1 MEKLL
6 NNITKIVVYLI
17 MALGVIFTFWTIS
30 KGDDLN
36 LTENAEE
43 TNMIL
48 NPYFWL
54 SMITFIIAAAAA
66 ILFPIGQMASKPKSL
81 IRAGISIAVLAVV
94 YGISWGLAS
103 DDISQDFYAKFEIT
117 ASTARIIGSLIYVVY
132 ILGAISILAIIV
144 SGVIGAISKR

>member
-1 MEKLL
+1 MEKLI

-30 KGDDLN
+30 KGDN
-36 LTENAEE
+36 LSLSENAEE

-54 SMITFIIAAAAA
+54 SFITFIIAAAAA

-81 IRAGISIAVLAVV
+81 IQTGVSIAILAIV
-94 YGISWGLAS
+94 YGISWSLAS
-103 DDISQDFYAKFEIT
+103 GDTSLAYFAKFDIT
-117 ASTARIIGSLIYVVY
+117 TTVSRLIGSLIYVVY
-132 ILGAISILAIIV
+132 ILGAIAVLSIIV
-144 SGVIGAISKR
+144 SGIMGAISKR